1 MPMNAFFFSSA
12 DGREEPSFSEENS
25 TSSLATRCG
34 KEDSFSF
41 FFLKSISAEFSN
53 MKTTKLLE

>member
-1 MPMNAFFFSSA
+1 MNAFFFSSA

-41 FFLKSISAEFSN
+41 FF
-53 MKTTKLLE
+53 